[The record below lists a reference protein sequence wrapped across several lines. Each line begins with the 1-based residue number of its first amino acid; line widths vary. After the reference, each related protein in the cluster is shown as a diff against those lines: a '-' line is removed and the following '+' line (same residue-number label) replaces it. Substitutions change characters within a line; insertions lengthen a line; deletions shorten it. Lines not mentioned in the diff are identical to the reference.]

1 MTQIRITMAKD
12 SNVLH
17 DADLIQVIDET
28 DDLVQVL
35 GVVPSE
41 DDGEIPVQSV
51 ELEDGSSV
59 FIDVDEE
66 GIETDSL
73 DYVDIQENHNDDLL
87 DSDNAIEG

>member
-1 MTQIRITMAKD
+1 MAKD
-12 SNVLH
+12 SIVLH

>member
-1 MTQIRITMAKD
+1 MAKD

-51 ELEDGSSV
+51 ELEDGSAV

-66 GIETDSL
+66 SIETDSL
-73 DYVDIQENHNDDLL
+73 DNVDIQENDNDDLL

>member
-35 GVVPSE
+35 GIVPSE

-73 DYVDIQENHNDDLL
+73 DDVDIQENHNDDLL

>member
-1 MTQIRITMAKD
+1 MAQIRITMAKD

-41 DDGEIPVQSV
+41 EDGEIPVQSV

-66 GIETDSL
+66 SIEPESPDFMDSPEDFNDDSL
-73 DYVDIQENHNDDLL
+73 DVDNPV
-87 DSDNAIEG
+87 EG

>member
-73 DYVDIQENHNDDLL
+73 DDVDIQENHNDDLL

>member
-1 MTQIRITMAKD
+1 MAKD

>member
-1 MTQIRITMAKD
+1 MAAD

-17 DADLIQVIDET
+17 DADLVQVIDET

-41 DDGEIPVQSV
+41 DDEEIAVQSV
-51 ELEDGSSV
+51 ELDDGASV

-66 GIETDSL
+66 TPEVEAPDYIETAEDHFGDSSS
-73 DYVDIQENHNDDLL
+73 I
-87 DSDNAIEG
+87 DNPID

>member
-1 MTQIRITMAKD
+1 MAKD

-73 DYVDIQENHNDDLL
+73 DDVDIQENHNDDLL

>member
-1 MTQIRITMAKD
+1 MAKD

-17 DADLIQVIDET
+17 DADLIQVIDEA

-41 DDGEIPVQSV
+41 EDGEIPVQSV

-66 GIETDSL
+66 NIEPDSPVFMDSSEAFNDDSL
-73 DYVDIQENHNDDLL
+73 DVDN
-87 DSDNAIEG
+87 SVEG

>member
-1 MTQIRITMAKD
+1 LTQIRITMAKD

-73 DYVDIQENHNDDLL
+73 DDVDIQENHNDDLL